1 MANTTHESLAAEA
14 AAHLAS
20 SAGAV
25 GCFNGIQQKI
35 REQADCLLEWARERG
50 LLLAD
55 FFPAD
60 LENPVKYQGVTG
72 EHAVYFGAPD
82 NRVIK
87 CTKPGRF
94 GWGHGVNAKHCP
106 ATPWFYLQRVELM
119 NLVFATDFRLEGI
132 ALGRPDSEDGGAL
145 RPYIVTS
152 QSFIERIDE
161 KHEHPS
167 EREIEGFMVEL
178 KFRLMEYS
186 CTNWHREFDGITV
199 TDTREVNFIVSHAG
213 IVPVDLVISK
223 NDQEQQSAPP

>member
-1 MANTTHESLAAEA
+1 MAITTYGSLAAEA
-14 AAHLAS
+14 AAHLAG

-35 REQADCLLEWARERG
+35 REQADCLYEWARKRG

-55 FFPAD
+55 FYPAGLPN
-60 LENPVKYQGVTG
+60 LEKYQGVTG
-72 EHAVYFGAPD
+72 EHAVYFGAPG

-87 CTKPGRF
+87 CTKPGKF
-94 GWGHGVNAKHCP
+94 GWGHGVNAKHC
-106 ATPWFYLQRVELM
+106 AGTPWFYLQRTELM

-132 ALGRPDSEDGGAL
+132 ALGRPDFVDGAVL
-145 RPYIVTS
+145 RPYIVIS

-167 EREIEGFMVEL
+167 EQEIEGFMVEL
-178 KFRLMEYS
+178 KFRLMKDS
-186 CTNWHREFDGITV
+186 HTNWHRESDGIIV

-213 IVPVDLVISK
+213 IVPIDLIISK
-223 NDQEQQSAPP
+223 IEN